1 MRILEATAGGRS
13 YWHDKDHPET
23 VFIDMRVERD
33 DKFVVRG
40 YDQNN
45 PDVERTG
52 QYTVLPHLQAD
63 FRNLPFP
70 DRVFDLVVFDPPH
83 FVTNNGMEKLS
94 GIIKRKYGCLHA
106 ETWPRDI
113 HDAFVELFRVMAD
126 HATLTFKFSDVDIG
140 FEEILSVIPQEPLYG
155 TTIKSTTHSTRWI
168 TFNKPIKMRKSVSEE
183 PDAKVPKYD

>member
-13 YWHDKDHPET
+13 YWNDKEHPET
-23 VFIDMRVERD
+23 VFMDMRVEPD
-33 DKFVVRG
+33 GDFLVQG
-40 YDQNN
+40 YDQDN
-45 PDVERTG
+45 PNIKKVG
-52 QYTVLPHLQAD
+52 YYTVLPHLQAD

-70 DRVFDLVVFDPPH
+70 DRTFDLVVFDPPH
-83 FVTNNGMEKLS
+83 LVTNNGMKKLD

-126 HATLTFKFSDVDIG
+126 HATLTFKFCDYHIG

-155 TTIKSTTHSTRWI
+155 TTIMSKTHSTRWI
-168 TFNKPIKMRKSVSEE
+168 TFNKPMEMRLG
-183 PDAKVPKYD
+183 